1 MITSDD
7 IKQLAARAGFD
18 LCGIT
23 FAEPIPEAQARFEAW
38 LDKRYQAEMGWLE
51 KNRERRL
58 DPGQLGIDAKSVIML
73 GLNYYQPNHEPIP
86 AGHGRISR
94 YARGRDYHK
103 VIAKKIKLL
112 LELIATRLP
121 ESAGAE
127 FRWWVDFG
135 PFMERAHGAASGLG
149 YLGKN
154 GMLINRQFGSY
165 FFLAEI
171 VTSLELK
178 PDNAHA
184 INHGRCGSCTLCIDA
199 CPTNAIVGDG
209 VIDSA
214 LCLSY
219 WTIENPMNTP
229 DAIASKIGLNM
240 FGCDICQEVC
250 PHNGR
255 ATVTT
260 HTELLPEAG
269 VGEFL
274 SIDKVLSLE
283 TRDQF
288 LKLTAGTP
296 LTRPKLDGLQRIA
309 RIVRDNQT

>member
-23 FAEPIPEAQARFEAW
+23 PAEPIPEAQARFEAW
-38 LDKRYQAEMGWLE
+38 LDKRYQAEMVWLE

-58 DPGQLGIDAKSVIML
+58 DPGQLGIDAQSVIML
-73 GLNYYQPNHEPIP
+73 GLNYYQPNSEPAP

-103 VIAKKIKLL
+103 VIAKKIKHM
-112 LELIATRLP
+112 LELITTRLP
-121 ESAGAE
+121 ESVGAE

-135 PFMERAHGAASGLG
+135 PFMERAYGTTAGLG

-154 GMLINRQFGSY
+154 GMLINRKLGSY

-178 PDNAHA
+178 PDDPQA

-199 CPTNAIVGDG
+199 CPTDAIVGDG

-219 WTIENPMNTP
+219 WTIENPMKTP
-229 DAIASKIGLNM
+229 DSIASKIGLNM

-250 PHNGR
+250 PHKGR
-255 ATVTT
+255 AQVTT
-260 HTELLPEAG
+260 HAELLPDAG

-274 SIDKVLSLE
+274 SIDRVLSIE
-283 TRDQF
+283 TRDEF
-288 LKLTAGTP
+288 LELTAGTP
-296 LTRPKLDGLQRIA
+296 LTRPKLEGLQRIA
-309 RIVRDNQT
+309 QIMKASH